1 MRSNPFIEIWTDC
14 LYPSSIILSPVS
26 PGICSADPL
35 IEQLCRRLPN
45 ITDSRQEFSL
55 WTVRMA
61 TPQALGLAADADL
74 RWRALVSLGSRPVR
88 TCEVCQWLALLSSQ
102 PITPR
107 LPPFVL
113 PIARS
118 GPASRHCSP
127 PRIRHNYTA
136 IVALPIVVLS
146 WPFYRSFSPPSLV
159 RRFFTDLSFVWPLSI
174 ANERYF
180 SFNKTV

>member
-1 MRSNPFIEIWTDC
+1 MM
-14 LYPSSIILSPVS
+14 
-26 PGICSADPL
+26 
-35 IEQLCRRLPN
+35 
-45 ITDSRQEFSL
+45 DSRQECSL
-55 WTVRMA
+55 WTARMA
-61 TPQALGLAADADL
+61 TPQALGLTADADL

-88 TCEVCQWLALLSSQ
+88 TCEVCQWLALLSSR

-127 PRIRHNYTA
+127 PPRIRHNYTR
-136 IVALPIVVLS
+136 LLRSPLLS
-146 WPFYRSFSPPSLV
+146 SLLFYRSSSSSPSLV

-174 ANERYF
+174 ANECYF
-180 SFNKTV
+180 SFNKVVLFLNEQDCLES